1 MKAGGEKMY
10 KVDGRNAQILLG
22 YSDVFHEKAPNLI
35 SEIQKLNMHKAIS
48 VICELIALRNK
59 KMKPVDTQ
67 YLTGVIFP
75 LESYLKKTIL
85 RLGEAS
91 NDNLLSNPVFR
102 KDQHIVSLQ
111 MLLLLLKKIMV
122 YGDYQTFS
130 QTDYTVTDEDYA
142 TILRLQLIVVDEVCQ
157 SETVEFDKGH
167 FLYSTYHLNNRPSL
181 AGRFLRM
188 YYMLECLDR
197 NVDAFSYDVQNEYK
211 NYYEDFKNK
220 YGITTTQYS
229 SILFWELQ
237 PYFIDECGLAHMSI
251 WKSINST
258 YKKSES
264 RETLEKALKVL
275 SIKPVEL
282 KKWATETQ
290 YNQWDFSNF
299 LAYPFFQD
307 DEGRYISISDYT
319 LSNAFFE
326 KLFWLIRDCY
336 PENDSRAMAFYGRLF
351 ERYVQEIAH
360 NIKNPDYTFMNEFLL
375 KTGMGDVKSSDAYLQ
390 KENRL
395 LAIEAKG
402 FSNLSSVMAKNSDVD
417 RNNSKLFVCPILE
430 ADAFCTKALQNGGF
444 ADVTEIYIVSVT
456 MDNIEA
462 NPFYYEKIF
471 EEIERK
477 KTCTKVVGYFNFSIA
492 DYEMLM
498 CAAEDGA
505 DVFEL
510 LKEYFSL
517 KELPPFGNYL
527 RKKMPE
533 LSTMTGFMK
542 HWYNEACSKMMSM
555 LK

>member
-1 MKAGGEKMY
+1 MY

-75 LESYLKKTIL
+75 LESYLKKIIL

-197 NVDAFSYDVQNEYK
+197 SADGFSYDVQNEYK

-237 PYFIDECGLAHMSI
+237 PYFTDECGLAHMSI

-275 SIKPVEL
+275 SVKPVEL

-326 KLFWLIRDCY
+326 KMFWLIRECY
-336 PENDSRAMAFYGRLF
+336 PQSDNEAMAFYGRLF
-351 ERYVQEIAH
+351 EKYIQVLTYNANAQKE
-360 NIKNPDYTFMNEFLL
+360 NYTFVDEFSI
-375 KTGMGDVKSSDAYLQ
+375 KAGKQDIKSSDAYL
-390 KENRL
+390 KNGNCL

-402 FSNLSSVMAKNSDVD
+402 FSNLITVMTQNMDVE
-417 RNNSKLFVCPILE
+417 RNYKKLFVKPVLE
-430 ADAFCTKALQNGGF
+430 ADKFCERAIENGSFG
-444 ADVTEIYIVSVT
+444 DVDKIYIISVT
-456 MDNIEA
+456 LDSIEA
-462 NPFYYEKIF
+462 NPFYYEKIYG
-471 EEIERK
+471 EIEK
-477 KTCTKVVGYFNFSIA
+477 NKICDKVKCYFNFSIA
-492 DYEMLM
+492 EYEMLM
-498 CAAEDGA
+498 CAVESGENIC
-505 DVFEL
+505 EL
-510 LKEYFSL
+510 LSEYFSL
-517 KELPPFGNYL
+517 DVLSPFSTFLQQRASKLP
-527 RKKMPE
+527 
-533 LSTMTGFMK
+533 TMTKFMK
-542 HWYNEACSKMMSM
+542 ECYTEASAKMLEM
-555 LK
+555 LKES

>member
-1 MKAGGEKMY
+1 MY

-22 YSDVFHEKAPNLI
+22 YEDVFHEKAPDLI
-35 SEIQKLNMHKAIS
+35 TEIKKLNMHKAIS
-48 VICELIALRNK
+48 IICELIELRNK
-59 KMKPVDTQ
+59 ETKPVDTQ
-67 YLTGVIFP
+67 HLSDVIFP
-75 LESYLKKTIL
+75 IELYLKKAIL
-85 RLGEAS
+85 QIGESS
-91 NDNLLSNPVFR
+91 NSDLLSNPAFR

-197 NVDAFSYDVQNEYK
+197 SADGFSYDVQNEYK

-237 PYFIDECGLAHMSI
+237 PYFTDECGLAHMSI

-444 ADVTEIYIVSVT
+444 ADVTEMYIVSVT

-471 EEIERK
+471 KEIESK

-527 RKKMPE
+527 REKMPK
-533 LSTMTGFMK
+533 LSTMTDFMK

>member
-1 MKAGGEKMY
+1 MY

-307 DEGRYISISDYT
+307 GEGRYISISDYT

>member
-22 YSDVFHEKAPNLI
+22 YEDVFHEKAPDLI
-35 SEIQKLNMHKAIS
+35 TEIKKLNMHKAIS
-48 VICELIALRNK
+48 IICELIELRNK
-59 KMKPVDTQ
+59 ETKPVDTQ
-67 YLTGVIFP
+67 HLSDVIFP
-75 LESYLKKTIL
+75 IELYLKKAIL
-85 RLGEAS
+85 QIGESS
-91 NDNLLSNPVFR
+91 NSDLLSNPVFR

-197 NVDAFSYDVQNEYK
+197 SADGFSYDVQNEYK

-237 PYFIDECGLAHMSI
+237 PYFTDECGLAHMSI

-326 KLFWLIRDCY
+326 KLFWLIRECY
-336 PENDSRAMAFYGRLF
+336 PKNINESMAFYGRLF
-351 ERYVQEIAH
+351 EKYVQELAH
-360 NIKNPDYTFMNEFLL
+360 NMRNSDYTFINEFLL

-430 ADAFCTKALQNGGF
+430 ADAFCTKTLQNGGF

-527 RKKMPE
+527 RKKMPK
-533 LSTMTGFMK
+533 LSTMTDFMK

>member
-1 MKAGGEKMY
+1 MY

-22 YSDVFHEKAPNLI
+22 YEDVFHEKAPDLI
-35 SEIQKLNMHKAIS
+35 TEIKKLNIHKAIS
-48 VICELIALRNK
+48 IICELIELRNK
-59 KMKPVDTQ
+59 ETKPVDTQ
-67 YLTGVIFP
+67 HLSDVIFP
-75 LESYLKKTIL
+75 IELYLKKAIL
-85 RLGEAS
+85 QIGESS
-91 NDNLLSNPVFR
+91 NSDLLSNPVFR

-197 NVDAFSYDVQNEYK
+197 SADAFSYDVQNEYK

-237 PYFIDECGLAHMSI
+237 PYFTDECGLAHMSI

-477 KTCTKVVGYFNFSIA
+477 KTCTKVVGCFNFSIA

-527 RKKMPE
+527 RKKMPK
-533 LSTMTGFMK
+533 LSTMTDFMK

>member
-22 YSDVFHEKAPNLI
+22 YEDVFHEKAPDLI
-35 SEIQKLNMHKAIS
+35 TEIKKLNMHKAIS
-48 VICELIALRNK
+48 IICELIELRNK
-59 KMKPVDTQ
+59 ETKPVDTQ
-67 YLTGVIFP
+67 HLSDVIFP
-75 LESYLKKTIL
+75 IELYLKKAIL
-85 RLGEAS
+85 QIGESS
-91 NDNLLSNPVFR
+91 NSDLLSNPAFR

-197 NVDAFSYDVQNEYK
+197 SADGFSYDVQNEYK

-237 PYFIDECGLAHMSI
+237 PYFTDECGLAHMSI

-444 ADVTEIYIVSVT
+444 ADVTEMYIVSVT

-471 EEIERK
+471 KEIESK

-527 RKKMPE
+527 REKMPK
-533 LSTMTGFMK
+533 LSTMTDFMK

>member
-1 MKAGGEKMY
+1 MY

>member
-1 MKAGGEKMY
+1 MY

-48 VICELIALRNK
+48 VICELIALKNK

-307 DEGRYISISDYT
+307 GEGRYISISDYT

-527 RKKMPE
+527 RKKCRNF
-533 LSTMTGFMK
+533 LQ
-542 HWYNEACSKMMSM
+542 
-555 LK
+555 

>member
-1 MKAGGEKMY
+1 
-10 KVDGRNAQILLG
+10 
-22 YSDVFHEKAPNLI
+22 
-35 SEIQKLNMHKAIS
+35 
-48 VICELIALRNK
+48 
-59 KMKPVDTQ
+59 
-67 YLTGVIFP
+67 
-75 LESYLKKTIL
+75 
-85 RLGEAS
+85 
-91 NDNLLSNPVFR
+91 
-102 KDQHIVSLQ
+102 
-111 MLLLLLKKIMV
+111 
-122 YGDYQTFS
+122 
-130 QTDYTVTDEDYA
+130 
-142 TILRLQLIVVDEVCQ
+142 
-157 SETVEFDKGH
+157 
-167 FLYSTYHLNNRPSL
+167 
-181 AGRFLRM
+181 
-188 YYMLECLDR
+188 
-197 NVDAFSYDVQNEYK
+197 
-211 NYYEDFKNK
+211 
-220 YGITTTQYS
+220 
-229 SILFWELQ
+229 
-237 PYFIDECGLAHMSI
+237 
-251 WKSINST
+251 
-258 YKKSES
+258 
-264 RETLEKALKVL
+264 
-275 SIKPVEL
+275 
-282 KKWATETQ
+282 
-290 YNQWDFSNF
+290 
-299 LAYPFFQD
+299 
-307 DEGRYISISDYT
+307 
-319 LSNAFFE
+319 
-326 KLFWLIRDCY
+326 
-336 PENDSRAMAFYGRLF
+336 
-351 ERYVQEIAH
+351 
-360 NIKNPDYTFMNEFLL
+360 MNEFLL

-527 RKKMPE
+527 RKKMPK
-533 LSTMTGFMK
+533 LSTMTDFMK

>member
-307 DEGRYISISDYT
+307 GEGRYISISDYT

>member
-22 YSDVFHEKAPNLI
+22 YEDVFHEKAPDLI
-35 SEIQKLNMHKAIS
+35 TEIKKLNMHKAIS
-48 VICELIALRNK
+48 IICELIELRNK
-59 KMKPVDTQ
+59 ETKPVDTQ
-67 YLTGVIFP
+67 HLSDVIFP
-75 LESYLKKTIL
+75 IELYLKKAIL
-85 RLGEAS
+85 QIGESS
-91 NDNLLSNPVFR
+91 NSDLLSNPVFR

-197 NVDAFSYDVQNEYK
+197 SADGFSYDVQNEYK

-237 PYFIDECGLAHMSI
+237 PYFTDECGLAHMSI

-527 RKKMPE
+527 RKKMPK
-533 LSTMTGFMK
+533 LSTMTDFMK

>member
-22 YSDVFHEKAPNLI
+22 YEDVFHEKAPDLI
-35 SEIQKLNMHKAIS
+35 TEIKKLNMHKAIS
-48 VICELIALRNK
+48 IICELIELRNK
-59 KMKPVDTQ
+59 KTKPVDTQ
-67 YLTGVIFP
+67 HLSGVTFP
-75 LESYLKKTIL
+75 IELYLKKEIL
-85 RLGEAS
+85 QIGESS
-91 NDNLLSNPVFR
+91 NSDLMSNPVFR
-102 KDQHIVSLQ
+102 RDRHIVSLQ
-111 MLLLLLKKIMV
+111 MLMFLLKKIIV
-122 YGDYQTFS
+122 YGDHQTFS

-142 TILRLQLIVVDEVCQ
+142 TILRLQLIAVDEVCQ
-157 SETVEFDKGH
+157 LESVEFDKGH

-197 NVDAFSYDVQNEYK
+197 SVDAFSYDVQNEYK

-237 PYFIDECGLAHMSI
+237 PYFTDECGLAHMSI

-290 YNQWDFSNF
+290 CNQWDFSNF

-360 NIKNPDYTFMNEFLL
+360 NMKNPDYTFINEFSIDSRNS
-375 KTGMGDVKSSDAYLQ
+375 KSKSSDAYLQ
-390 KENRL
+390 KTNRL
-395 LAIEAKG
+395 LVIEAKG
-402 FSNLSSVMAKNSDVD
+402 FSNLSSVMAKNSAVD
-417 RNNSKLFVCPILE
+417 KNNSKLFVCPILE
-430 ADAFCTKALQNGGF
+430 ADAFCTKALQNGRF
-444 ADVTEIYIVSVT
+444 ADVTEMYIVSVT

-471 EEIERK
+471 KEIESK

-527 RKKMPE
+527 REKMPK
-533 LSTMTGFMK
+533 LSTMTDFMK

>member
-1 MKAGGEKMY
+1 MEKHQFY
-10 KVDGRNAQILLG
+10 
-22 YSDVFHEKAPNLI
+22 
-35 SEIQKLNMHKAIS
+35 IQ
-48 VICELIALRNK
+48 
-59 KMKPVDTQ
+59 
-67 YLTGVIFP
+67 
-75 LESYLKKTIL
+75 
-85 RLGEAS
+85 
-91 NDNLLSNPVFR
+91 
-102 KDQHIVSLQ
+102 
-111 MLLLLLKKIMV
+111 
-122 YGDYQTFS
+122 
-130 QTDYTVTDEDYA
+130 
-142 TILRLQLIVVDEVCQ
+142 
-157 SETVEFDKGH
+157 
-167 FLYSTYHLNNRPSL
+167 
-181 AGRFLRM
+181 
-188 YYMLECLDR
+188 
-197 NVDAFSYDVQNEYK
+197 
-211 NYYEDFKNK
+211 
-220 YGITTTQYS
+220 
-229 SILFWELQ
+229 
-237 PYFIDECGLAHMSI
+237 
-251 WKSINST
+251 
-258 YKKSES
+258 KSES

-444 ADVTEIYIVSVT
+444 ADVTEMYIVSVT

-471 EEIERK
+471 KEIESK

-527 RKKMPE
+527 REKMPK
-533 LSTMTGFMK
+533 LSTMTDFMK